1 MKRFASIFLG
11 VSTLTLN
18 SQLVNQSFNN
28 STEFANNQKQS
39 LSVSGNQLKI
49 NTRVIFNA
57 LPDGYHITFTQ
68 TEISETIEDLEEIT
82 IHKKNSIVK
91 DVKKLDIKA
100 KDVVVDAIGLDPI
113 FSINPDS
120 SHQNKPSGYKSTHNF
135 TFKIDELARVDQL
148 TKICFEHNI
157 YDLIDIVPF
166 IKNSKHIEDSL
177 SKKAVEVLNSK
188 KQLAQKIGFQ
198 IQDGKPFFEKKK
210 NIIYPS
216 ERYIKSY
223 INNASLFK
231 HHISENASINYNRK
245 VEIDAYYNLDLRD
258 ADYIFNSDEVK
269 PVIQFIYEINYGFIK
284 RDREE
289 EERIKANKKLENEK
303 RKTIFILDKN
313 GKMREVKF

>member
-1 MKRFASIFLG
+1 MKYLASILILIVGFSAKAQ
-11 VSTLTLN
+11 VI
-18 SQLVNQSFNN
+18 NQSFNH

-39 LSVSGNQLKI
+39 ISVSGNQLNI
-49 NTRVIFNA
+49 NTRIIYNA
-57 LPDGYHITFTQ
+57 LPDGYHITYTQ

-82 IHKKNSIVK
+82 IKKKNSIVK
-91 DVKKLDIKA
+91 DLKKLQMKA
-100 KDVVVDAIGLDPI
+100 KDLVVDAIGLDPI
-113 FSINPDS
+113 FNINPDS
-120 SHQNKPSGYKSTHNF
+120 NYHKKPSGYKSTHNF
-135 TFKIDELARVDQL
+135 TFKIAELSMVDQL
-148 TKICFEHNI
+148 TKICFNHDI

-166 IKNSKHIEDSL
+166 IKKSKHIEDSL
-177 SKKAVEVLNSK
+177 SVKAIEVLNSK
-188 KQLAQKIGFQ
+188 KKLAQKIGFE

-231 HHISENASINYNRK
+231 HHIAQNATINYNRK

-258 ADYIFNSDEVK
+258 ADYVFNAQEVK
-269 PVIQFIYEINYGFIK
+269 PVIQFIYQINYGFIK

-289 EERIKANKKLENEK
+289 EARIKQARKLENQEK
-303 RKTIFILDKN
+303 KTIFILDKN